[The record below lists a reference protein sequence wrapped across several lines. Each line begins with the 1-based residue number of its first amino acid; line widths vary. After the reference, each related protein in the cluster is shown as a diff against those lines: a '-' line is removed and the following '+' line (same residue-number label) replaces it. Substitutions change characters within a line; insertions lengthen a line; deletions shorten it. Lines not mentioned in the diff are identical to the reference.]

1 VANRWWTYQR
11 ERFPVFVF
19 GVFVAAMSFGV
30 LVASS
35 VARGAGAP
43 SWKSFVVAF
52 VCTFLVFLQLRI
64 ADEHKD
70 FEDDAAARPYRPVQ
84 RGLVTLRELRLV
96 AALTVV
102 VQVAVVLWLELRLL
116 WLLGALLVYLAL
128 MAVEFFVPVWL
139 KARPLAYLLSHQVIL
154 PLIYLFVSA
163 CDWQAAGAA
172 PPSIL
177 AWILCMSYCS
187 GMVVEIGRKI
197 RVPGDEEEG
206 VETYSALWGRRGAVA
221 AWLAVMFLSGLFA
234 VLVGGRIGIEAPMAG
249 VVAVCFAGAVVLAW
263 RFLRTEQTGW
273 GGRIETMAGVW
284 TVVIHAAFALA
295 LTG

>member
-1 VANRWWTYQR
+1 MANRWWTYQK

-19 GVFVAAMSFGV
+19 GVFVAAVCLGV
-30 LVASS
+30 IVASS

-84 RGLVTLRELRLV
+84 RGLVSLKELRV
-96 AALTVV
+96 VGALTVV
-102 VQVAVVLWLELRLL
+102 AQVAVVLWLDARLL
-116 WLLGALLVYLAL
+116 WPLGVVLVYLAL
-128 MAVEFFVPVWL
+128 MGKEFFVPVWL
-139 KARPLAYLLSHQVIL
+139 KARPVAYLLSHQIIL
-154 PLIYLFVSA
+154 PLIYLFIGM
-163 CDWQAAGAA
+163 CDWWVDNGV
-172 PPSIL
+172 PPTGL

-206 VETYSALWGRRGAVA
+206 VETYSGLWGRRGAVA
-221 AWLAVMFLSGLFA
+221 VWLTVMLLSGVFA
-234 VLVGGRIGIEAPMAG
+234 ALTAKGIGIGALMVGVATILFVAAV
-249 VVAVCFAGAVVLAW
+249 VVAS
-263 RFLRTEQTGW
+263 RFLRTESAGA
-273 GGRIETMAGVW
+273 GGRIEATAGVW
-284 TVVIHAAFALA
+284 TVIVHAAFALA
-295 LTG
+295 LIG